1 MIRKEVSDLMGL
13 GSFPASKQVDLAV
26 IDRQESLLA
35 SITPPVSDDEARE
48 LVKLFGPDDYF
59 GGAWTL
65 IHLVESAPN
74 WPLEDCLRDG
84 SNEWILRL
92 KSRLR

>member
-1 MIRKEVSDLMGL
+1 MIRKEVSDLVGL
-13 GSFPASKQVDLAV
+13 GQFPASKDVDLAV
-26 IDRQESLLA
+26 IARQESLLA

-48 LVKLFGPDDYF
+48 LIKLFGPDDYF

-65 IHLVESAPN
+65 VHLIESAPQ
-74 WPLEDCLRDG
+74 WPLEDCLRDE

-92 KSRLR
+92 GSRLR